1 MYGAPVGA
9 KYGIGGFYGKKSIYG
24 NGSCDCKETCCKE
37 ADHCDCKET
46 GCEEADHCDCKETCC
61 KEADNGGCKETGGEE
76 NDFCK
81 EVQYAGNGNGETSG
95 GTLSESR
102 FGSEEGCVGVAPW
115 K

>member
-24 NGSCDCKETCCKE
+24 NSSCDCKETCCKE

-46 GCEEADHCDCKETCC
+46 GCEEAD
-61 KEADNGGCKETGGEE
+61 NGGCKETSCEK
-76 NDFCK
+76 NNHRK
-81 EVQYAGNGNGETSG
+81 EIQYAGDGNGETSG

-102 FGSEEGCVGVAPW
+102 FGSEEGCVGIAPW